1 MKPKQIPFLVI
12 AILFSFA
19 SYTQTW
25 NFNDRVILFIEAKS
39 QKSIVFVNDSLFYK
53 NGKRFQLKTT
63 EFPGKIS
70 EYLAFSIAKKT
81 YLVHSGCGP
90 VLEFRNDSLVRID
103 NSYLHNSQFGT
114 TPFVYNN
121 QIHYF
126 GGYGLFTYKNII
138 TRFDFKSGEWNQE
151 QTYGEEFPEPRCCE
165 VFSFRKKNSLYLFG
179 GIANDPKNIREVHD
193 VKPLFWQLDLATMT
207 WKNIGSYN
215 AKLITSNYNSIQ
227 IKDKLYLFNEILLE
241 VDFEQNSVKKYD
253 YTNHIVPKKMLAKND
268 TIYGIFEN
276 NKRKIYFSK
285 KTIQDIKGKYLG
297 SEPFITSYEGLI
309 DKKYIVWG
317 ASFLILSIII
327 IVYTKKRFQRNF
339 YIAIVYNSKTNE
351 FEFKQKKI
359 TSFEDNEKKVLYF
372 LLEHPNEFVSLN
384 QLNELFENSK
394 QTESVTT
401 IIKRRELTVN
411 SLIAKVALITE
422 IPESN
427 LLLERKNAEDKRL
440 KDVMLL
446 PNLLKQI

>member
-427 LLLERKNAEDKRL
+427 LLLERKNTEDKRL

-446 PNLLKQI
+446 PNLIKQI